1 MKSLFLRMR
10 SIHISAF
17 ILLPINAFFF
27 TESIVGATVQYII
40 AFILIIHDI
49 DEKKWGVDLSRK
61 INSSLESMDLSKEI
75 VIDTRFNSESATMLN
90 AVIFFKNKIKIAI
103 LGFLDQSKT
112 HDEISSKL
120 RDIVSFLNAQTE
132 KERTIIESSARNANN
147 MSTIFEDINESA
159 QLSKEEMQQID
170 TYLGDTQANIISLG
184 KKIQSSVEKET
195 SLASELNRLSQD
207 AQKTKDVLGVIDDIA
222 DQTNLLALN
231 AAIEAARAGEHG
243 RGFAVVADEVRLLA
257 EKTQT
262 SLGEINIIIT
272 AVVDSIQKIS
282 TQMNDNAKEIYELE
296 NVSSSANEVIDK
308 LIAVSSK
315 NIKLS
320 NNIAQKA
327 LEVKGETKEVMESSK
342 QIEVIFNENSQQ
354 IEEIREIAETLHSW
368 GVSLKEKLNEF
379 KI

>member
-1 MKSLFLRMR
+1 MKSLFFRMR

-27 TESIVGATVQYII
+27 TENFIGATVQYLVAI
-40 AFILIIHDI
+40 ILIIHDF

-61 INSSLESMDLSKEI
+61 INNSLESMDLSKEI
-75 VIDTRFNSESATMLN
+75 EIDTRFNSESSTMLN
-90 AVIFFKNKIKIAI
+90 AVIFFKNKIKTAI
-103 LGFLDQSKT
+103 LGFQEQSKT

-120 RDIVSFLNAQTE
+120 QDIVSFLNAQTQ
-132 KERTIIESSARNANN
+132 KERKIIEASAKNADN
-147 MSTIFEDINESA
+147 MNLIFEDINENA

-170 TYLGDTQANIISLG
+170 NYLGDTQTNIVSLG
-184 KKIQSSVEKET
+184 QKIQSSVEKET
-195 SLASELNRLSQD
+195 SLAEELNRLSQD
-207 AQKTKDVLGVIDDIA
+207 AQKTKDVLSVIDDIA

-272 AVVDSIQKIS
+272 AVVDSIQIIS
-282 TQMNDNAKEIYELE
+282 TQMNDNAKEIYELQ
-296 NVSSSANEVIDK
+296 NVSSSANEVIKK
-308 LIAVSSK
+308 LITVSGK

-320 NNIAQKA
+320 NNIAKKS
-327 LEVKGETKEVMESSK
+327 LEVKEETKEVMDSSK

-354 IEEIREIAETLHSW
+354 IEEVRKIANTLHSW
-368 GVSLKEKLNEF
+368 GVGLREKLNEF

>member
-120 RDIVSFLNAQTE
+120 RDIVSFLNAQTQ

-184 KKIQSSVEKET
+184 QKIQSSVEKET

>member
-27 TESIVGATVQYII
+27 TESVIGASVQYII
-40 AFILIIHDI
+40 ALILIIHDF

-61 INSSLESMDLSKEI
+61 INNSLESMDLSKEI

-103 LGFLDQSKT
+103 LGFLEQSKT

-120 RDIVSFLNAQTE
+120 QDIVSFLNAQTQ
-132 KERTIIESSARNANN
+132 KERTIIEASARNANN

-170 TYLGDTQANIISLG
+170 AYLGDTQANIISLG
-184 KKIQSSVEKET
+184 QKIQSSVEKET
-195 SLASELNRLSQD
+195 YLAEELNRLSQD

-296 NVSSSANEVIDK
+296 NVSTSANEVIDK
-308 LIAVSSK
+308 LITVSSK

-368 GVSLKEKLNEF
+368 GISLKEKLNEF

>member
-184 KKIQSSVEKET
+184 QKIQSSVEKET

>member
-27 TESIVGATVQYII
+27 TESVIGASVQYII
-40 AFILIIHDI
+40 ALILIIHDF

-103 LGFLDQSKT
+103 LGFLEQSKT

-120 RDIVSFLNAQTE
+120 QDIVSFLNAQTQ
-132 KERTIIESSARNANN
+132 KERTIIEASARNANN

-170 TYLGDTQANIISLG
+170 AYLGDTQANIISLG
-184 KKIQSSVEKET
+184 QKIQSSVEKET
-195 SLASELNRLSQD
+195 YLAEELNRLSQD

-296 NVSSSANEVIDK
+296 NVSTSANEVIDK
-308 LIAVSSK
+308 LITVSSK

-368 GVSLKEKLNEF
+368 GISLKEKLNEF

>member
-1 MKSLFLRMR
+1 L
-10 SIHISAF
+10 
-17 ILLPINAFFF
+17 
-27 TESIVGATVQYII
+27 
-40 AFILIIHDI
+40 ILIIHDF

-103 LGFLDQSKT
+103 LGFLEQSKT

-120 RDIVSFLNAQTE
+120 QDIVSFLNAQTQ
-132 KERTIIESSARNANN
+132 KERTIIEASARNANN

-170 TYLGDTQANIISLG
+170 AYLGDTQANIISLG
-184 KKIQSSVEKET
+184 QKIQSSVEKET
-195 SLASELNRLSQD
+195 YLAEELNRLSQD

-296 NVSSSANEVIDK
+296 NVSTSANEVIDK
-308 LIAVSSK
+308 LITVSSK

-368 GVSLKEKLNEF
+368 GISLKEKLNEF

>member
-10 SIHISAF
+10 FVHISAF

-27 TESIVGATVQYII
+27 TQSIVGATVQYII
-40 AFILIIHDI
+40 AVILIIHDI

-75 VIDTRFNSESATMLN
+75 DIDTRFNSESSTMLN
-90 AVIFFKNKIKIAI
+90 AVMFFKNKIKTAI
-103 LGFLDQSKT
+103 FGFQEQSKT

-120 RDIVSFLNAQTE
+120 QDIVSFLNAQTQ
-132 KERTIIESSARNANN
+132 KERKIIEASTKNVNN
-147 MSTIFEDINESA
+147 MSLIFEDINESA

-170 TYLGDTQANIISLG
+170 SYLGDTQINIISLG
-184 KKIQSSVEKET
+184 QKIQSSVEKET
-195 SLASELNRLSQD
+195 YLSCELNRLSAD
-207 AQKTKDVLGVIDDIA
+207 AHKTKNVLSVIDDIA

-243 RGFAVVADEVRLLA
+243 RGFAVVADEVRILA

-272 AVVDSIQKIS
+272 AVVHSIEEISIQ
-282 TQMNDNAKEIYELE
+282 MNNNAKEICELE
-296 NVSSSANEVIDK
+296 NVSSSANEVIKK
-308 LIAVSSK
+308 LITVSGK

-320 NNIAQKA
+320 NNIAKKS
-327 LEVKGETKEVMESSK
+327 LEVKEETKEVMESSK
-342 QIEVIFNENSQQ
+342 QIEIIFNENSQQ
-354 IEEIREIAETLHSW
+354 IEEVRKIANTLQSW
-368 GVSLKEKLNEF
+368 GISLREKLNEF